1 MVGGGRGVELLGEC
15 PMLKLTALF
24 ASALAVLQFAL
35 AERTSKND
43 APVPEIRVVRDDANA
58 RLLMLGLSEAMAI
71 DVPGDI
77 RKILVGDLQTVSVV
91 VRTLRRVYLV
101 GASVGWTNIV
111 FYNDENRQIL
121 ALEISV
127 LPQIPPPGLGV
138 PEQLT

>member
-1 MVGGGRGVELLGEC
+1 MVGGGRGVEPFGEC

-35 AERTSKND
+35 AERSKND
-43 APVPEIRVVRDDANA
+43 AAVPEVRVVRDDANA
-58 RLLMLGLSEAMAI
+58 RLLMLGLSEAMAM

-77 RKILVGDLQTVSVV
+77 RKILVGDLQTVRVV

-101 GASVGWTNIV
+101 GASAGWTNIV

-121 ALEISV
+121 ALEIFV

>member
-1 MVGGGRGVELLGEC
+1 MVGGGRDVELFGEC

-24 ASALAVLQFAL
+24 ASALAVLQFTL
-35 AERTSKND
+35 AERSKND

-77 RKILVGDLQTVSVV
+77 RKILVGDVQTVRVV

-101 GASVGWTNIV
+101 GASVGRTNIV

>member
-1 MVGGGRGVELLGEC
+1 LAEGVLSRLVGEGQ
-15 PMLKLTALF
+15 MLKLTVLF
-24 ASALAVLQFAL
+24 ASALAVLQCAL

-43 APVPEIRVVRDDANA
+43 GPVPEISVVRDDANA

-71 DVPGDI
+71 DVPADI
-77 RKILVGDLQTVSVV
+77 RKILVGDLQTVRVV

-101 GASVGWTNIV
+101 GASVGRTNIV

>member
-1 MVGGGRGVELLGEC
+1 MVGGGRGVELFGEC

-24 ASALAVLQFAL
+24 ASALAVLQCAL

-43 APVPEIRVVRDDANA
+43 GPVPEIRVVRDDANA

-71 DVPGDI
+71 DVPADI
-77 RKILVGDLQTVSVV
+77 RKILVGDLQTVRVV

-101 GASVGWTNIV
+101 GASVGRTNIV